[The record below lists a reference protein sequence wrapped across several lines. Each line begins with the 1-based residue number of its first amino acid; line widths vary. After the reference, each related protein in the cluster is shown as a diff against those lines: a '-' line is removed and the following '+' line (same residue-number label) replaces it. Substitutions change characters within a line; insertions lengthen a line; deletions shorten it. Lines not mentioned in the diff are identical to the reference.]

1 MSKKYVI
8 KHLFLKLFLPHKI
21 TPLKINTLQN
31 TIFLTFYDKKAEEIP
46 HTVKMEST

>member
-1 MSKKYVI
+1 M
-8 KHLFLKLFLPHKI
+8 KLFLPHKI

-31 TIFLTFYDKKAEEIP
+31 TIFPTSHDKKAEEIT